1 MSYTQL
7 SAGVRVE
14 SSVSL
19 SLWTREPRDLVQ
31 SFQYANGPP
40 PAATHRQRDDNNDDD
55 DPNVHMSICSYRP
68 TEIFRFRLALR
79 RRGSSEGAR
88 EKGEGVQ
95 ERGCGGCWPIWLRFI
110 FGLALSCQLIFCAF
124 HFVRFVLQICKNV
137 VRGD

>member
-40 PAATHRQRDDNNDDD
+40 PAATHRQRDDD

-79 RRGSSEGAR
+79 RRGSSEAAR

-95 ERGCGGCWPIWLRFI
+95 EREAEAAGQSGC
-110 FGLALSCQLIFCAF
+110 ALFSA
-124 HFVRFVLQICKNV
+124 
-137 VRGD
+137 

>member
-19 SLWTREPRDLVQ
+19 SFWTREPTDLVQ

-40 PAATHRQRDDNNDDD
+40 PAATHRQRDDNDDD

-95 ERGCGGCWPIWLRFI
+95 EREAEAAGQSGC
-110 FGLALSCQLIFCAF
+110 ALFSA
-124 HFVRFVLQICKNV
+124 
-137 VRGD
+137 